1 MSDVKLKVAVCG
13 GGIGGLAFAVA
24 ASKHSNIAVEV
35 YEAASDFSSF
45 GAGIGLWPRA
55 WNVLTT
61 LGLGD
66 HLMKIAS
73 SPPTTDT
80 THSFTFRK
88 SDQQTG
94 SDFYKMYSKGQIM
107 TFHRGQLQQ
116 SFLQYLPPSCPI
128 HYSKRLQSYSQQ
140 PSGEIQLM
148 FHDGAHATCD
158 VLVGADGIHSTVR
171 AQLMQDEAQIA
182 LRSGRPD
189 TAEEIL
195 ASIEPIW
202 TGSIAYRELAPLARL
217 QKDTDTR
224 ELRIPLHP
232 TQYIGKGINI
242 MVYPV
247 SQEDAGEVINLVVF
261 HTRPEL
267 EGTVYEGPR
276 TAQVN
281 EASWF
286 DKMSFDEWEPEAR
299 GWSKCIE
306 GPTKWAIHAVRP
318 LHTYVND
325 RVVLLGDAS
334 HAMDP
339 HQGAG
344 AGLAIEDAYVLA
356 ELLSHPHITKSA
368 VHRAL
373 EIYDSMRRP
382 FAEDIARRSLENS
395 RWLSLHYDNFDFSNS
410 DDVDIER
417 KLREMGD
424 RIVEK
429 WRWAWSSTV
438 HESLEQGKRE
448 LDKFIDNMPDC
459 PRYRC
464 RI

>member
-1 MSDVKLKVAVCG
+1 MSGVKLKVAVCG
-13 GGIGGLAFAVA
+13 GGVGGLAFAIA
-24 ASKHSNIAVEV
+24 ASKYSNIAVEV
-35 YEAASDFSSF
+35 YEATSGFSSF

-55 WNVLTT
+55 WDVLTT

-73 SPPTTDT
+73 SPPTTDI

-88 SDQQTG
+88 SDQPTG
-94 SDFYKMYSKGQIM
+94 SDFYKMYSKGHIM

-116 SFLQYLPPSCPI
+116 SFLQYLPPLCLV
-128 HYSKRLQSYSQQ
+128 HYSKRLQSYSRQ
-140 PSGEIQLM
+140 PSGEIQLV
-148 FHDGAHATCD
+148 FRDGGHATCD
-158 VLVGADGIHSTVR
+158 VLVGADGIHSAVR

-189 TAEEIL
+189 AAEEIL
-195 ASIEPIW
+195 TAIEPIW
-202 TGSIAYRELAPLARL
+202 TGSIAVQGASA
-217 QKDTDTR
+217 
-224 ELRIPLHP
+224 LRIPLHP
-232 TQYIGKGINI
+232 TQYLGRNINI

-247 SQEDAGEVINLVVF
+247 SQEDARC
-261 HTRPEL
+261 TK
-267 EGTVYEGPR
+267 GPW
-276 TAQVN
+276 TAQVD
-281 EASWF
+281 EASWLEE
-286 DKMSFDEWEPEAR
+286 MSFDEWEPEAK
-299 GWSKCIE
+299 GWSKCVE
-306 GPTKWAIHAVRP
+306 RPTKWAIHAVKP

-325 RVVLLGDAS
+325 RVVLLGDAC

-356 ELLSHPHITKSA
+356 ELLSHPRITKSA
-368 VHRAL
+368 IHHAL
-373 EIYDSMRRP
+373 EVYDSMRRP
-382 FAEDIARRSLENS
+382 FAEEIARRSLENS
-395 RWLSLHYDNFDFSNS
+395 KWLSLHYDNFDFSGS

-429 WRWAWSSTV
+429 WMWAWSSTV

>member
-1 MSDVKLKVAVCG
+1 MSGVKLKVAVCG
-13 GGIGGLAFAVA
+13 GGIGGLAFALA
-24 ASKHSNIAVEV
+24 ASKHSHIAVEV
-35 YEAASDFSSF
+35 YEASSGFSSF

-55 WNVLTT
+55 WSVLTT

-73 SPPTTDT
+73 SSPTTDT

-88 SDQQTG
+88 SDQPGG

-116 SFLQYLPPSCPI
+116 AFLQHLPSSYPI
-128 HYSKRLQSYSQQ
+128 HYSKRLQSYSRQ
-140 PSGEIQLM
+140 SSDEIQLT
-148 FHDGAHATCD
+148 FRDGAHATCD

-171 AQLMQDEAQIA
+171 AQLMHDEAQMA
-182 LRSGRPD
+182 LHSGRPD
-189 TAEEIL
+189 AAEEIL
-195 ASIEPIW
+195 TSIEPFW

-217 QKDTDTR
+217 QKDADTR
-224 ELRIPLHP
+224 KLRIPLHP
-232 TQYIGKGINI
+232 TQYIGKDLNI

-247 SQEDAGEVINLVVF
+247 SQEDMGEVINLVVF

-267 EGTVYEGPR
+267 EGMMYDGPW
-276 TAQVN
+276 TAQVD
-281 EASWF
+281 EASWL
-286 DKMSFDEWEPEAR
+286 DEISFDEWEPEAR

-306 GPTKWAIHAVRP
+306 RPTKWAIHAVKP
-318 LHTYVND
+318 LHTYIND
-325 RVVLLGDAS
+325 CVVLLGDAG

-356 ELLSHPHITKSA
+356 ELLSHPHTTKLT
-368 VHRAL
+368 VHHAL
-373 EIYDSMRRP
+373 KVYDRMRRP
-382 FAEDIARRSLENS
+382 FAKEIAHRSLENS
-395 RWLSLHYDNFDFSNS
+395 RWLSLHYDNFDFCGSN
-410 DDVDIER
+410 DADVER

-429 WRWAWSSTV
+429 WNWAWSSTI
-438 HESLEQGKRE
+438 HESLEQEKRA
-448 LDKFIDNMPDC
+448 LDDLIDNTSGC